1 MIRIN
6 LARPKAREGLR
17 AVDACFE
24 HAERW
29 SRAGDTFT
37 RCAEYPYL
45 SLTLEE
51 RFAAVD
57 NAFRCLELC
66 ERWEGRARELL
77 LKILRDWRSEA
88 AA

>member
-6 LARPKAREGLR
+6 LARPKTRDGLD

-29 SRAGDTFT
+29 SRAGDSFAW
-37 RCAEYPYL
+37 CAEYPYL

-51 RFAAVD
+51 RFAAVE

-66 ERWEGRARELL
+66 ERWEGRARELFGRVL
-77 LKILRDWRSEA
+77 EGWRRDA
-88 AA
+88 A